1 VSSRAQ
7 DLSEP
12 EESGAGLP
20 DLKSLLALLPG
31 PRAVLVLVLLFSLL
45 ARASWLNE
53 PKGSLIFDETYY
65 VNAARVILSEPV
77 PDKAPYADAEPGLD
91 PNREHPPLGKLLIA
105 GSMKLFG
112 DGPTGWRAPS
122 IVAGMFSILLLYGI
136 VRAAGGD
143 EWLAVLAAAIFALDN
158 LVLVHSRIGTLDMF
172 LVVFMLLGSWL
183 YLRGWKTAGGAAC
196 GVAALVKL
204 GGFYAVFVLIL
215 IEVVIAARAWWT
227 EAKPV
232 RPALL
237 TIAKILAAFFAVYL
251 IGLYLLDQWVTNF
264 STPWGHLKFML
275 DYGFA
280 LKRDNGPANQES
292 YPWQWLIN
300 DVQMT
305 YARVDEQVK
314 AGDVVV
320 ETRAVINFRGAMNPI
335 VIAMALP
342 AFAFAGWRAWK
353 FAGDRLSLWTIAWV
367 VGTYAPFFPASMLS
381 GRISYIFYFLP
392 TMAGVSV
399 GSALLLRKS
408 NLPLIVTWAFLAAIV
423 IGFIGY
429 FPIRRF

>member
-7 DLSEP
+7 DLDEATA
-12 EESGAGLP
+12 SGSSLP
-20 DLKSLLALLPG
+20 DFKSLVTFLPG
-31 PRAVLVLVLLFSLL
+31 PHAVLALVLLFSLL
-45 ARASWLNE
+45 ARVGWLE
-53 PKGSLIFDETYY
+53 QPRGTLIFDEGYY

-77 PDKAPYADAEPGLD
+77 QAGAAYYGSEPGID
-91 PNREHPPLGKLLIA
+91 PNREHPPLGKLIIA
-105 GSMKLFG
+105 GSMKVFG
-112 DGPTGWRAPS
+112 DNSTGWRVPS
-122 IVAGMFSILLLYGI
+122 IIAGMASILLLYGI

-143 EWLAVLAAAIFALDN
+143 EWLAVLAAAIFSLDN
-158 LVLVHSRIGTLDMF
+158 LVLVHSRIGTLDMM
-172 LVVFMLLGSWL
+172 LVAFMLLGSWF
-183 YLRGWKTAGGAAC
+183 YLRGWKTAGGMAC
-196 GVAALVKL
+196 GVAGLVKL
-204 GGFYAVFVLIL
+204 GGFYAVFVLVL
-215 IEVVIAARAWWT
+215 IEIALAVRAWWT
-227 EAKPV
+227 EGKPV
-232 RPALL
+232 RPSLID
-237 TIAKILAAFFAVYL
+237 IAKILAGFAVVYL
-251 IGLYLLDQWVTNF
+251 VGLFILDHLVTHF
-264 STPWGHLKFML
+264 STPWGHLRYML

-280 LKRDNGPANQES
+280 LKRENGPANQES

-314 AGDVVV
+314 AADLVV
-320 ETRAVINFRGAMNPI
+320 ETRAIYNFRGAMNP
-335 VIAMALP
+335 VIIGFALP

-353 FAGDRLSLWTIAWV
+353 FADDRVSLWTIAWV

-381 GRISYIFYFLP
+381 HRISYIFYFLP

-408 NLPLIVTWAFLAAIV
+408 GLPQIVIWAFLAATL